1 MTLRNENGD
10 VLSRAELLAL
20 TTDVTPPVDPILEV
34 NARVYETFTE
44 EGATEHEGG
53 RRLRF
58 ADGQRVRQS
67 EIDNMFAT
75 ATVTNIAPATGPAV
89 GGTAVTITGT
99 DLAGVEGVTFAG
111 VAATD
116 VTVVD
121 DDTVTCTTPAGAVG
135 PADVVVLDDGGNVT
149 VAGGFTYA

>member
-1 MTLRNENGD
+1 MTLRNEAGD
-10 VLSRAELLAL
+10 ILSRAELLAL
-20 TTDVTPPVDPILEV
+20 TTDVTPPVDPVLEV

-44 EGATEHEGG
+44 PGSAEHEGG

-58 ADGQRVRQS
+58 RDGQRVRQS

-75 ATVTNIAPATGPAV
+75 ATITMIAPNT
-89 GGTAVTITGT
+89 GTAAGGDDVTITGT
-99 DLAGVEGVTFAG
+99 DLAGVEGVTFGG
-111 VAATD
+111 VAATN

-135 PADVVVLDDGGNVT
+135 PVDVVVLDDGGNVT
-149 VAGGFTYA
+149 EGAGFTYA